1 MPKPVIVCIG
11 TDKISGDALG
21 PLVGDFLVEIYDI
34 DAFVYGKSRSNVNGV
49 NFSAYHA
56 HIQSHHSDSMIIAI
70 DSCLG
75 IKADVG
81 KIKVT
86 ASGVRAG
93 GALGKNNQRIGDIGI
108 LAVVGEYGQDNFNIL
123 RNIDKI
129 FVQDLAFSVAAK
141 VHSLLQNIKENASFI
156 ELAKNTFLAYDMC

>member
-1 MPKPVIVCIG
+1 MSKPVIVCIG
-11 TDKISGDALG
+11 TNKISGDALG

-34 DAFVYGKSRSNVNGV
+34 DAYVYGKSGGNVNGV
-49 NFSAYHA
+49 NFSAYYA
-56 HIQSHHSDSMIIAI
+56 HIQSHHADSIIVAI

-75 IKADVG
+75 AKADVG

-86 ASGVRAG
+86 SAGVRAG

-108 LAVVGEYGQDNFNIL
+108 LAVVGEYGQDNFNTL
-123 RNIDKI
+123 KSIDKI
-129 FVQDLAFSVAAK
+129 FVQDLAFSVAVK

-156 ELAKNTFLAYDMC
+156 ELAKSTHLAYGL